1 MNNAHTE
8 IVFVLARSGSMQ
20 AMIEHFYT
28 SSKGALSRKMSSFR
42 RSSQGDIDTATVH
55 GAASPLESP
64 REQEERKDRK

>member
-8 IVFVLARSGSMQ
+8 IVLARSGSMQ

-28 SSKGALSRKMSSFR
+28 SSKGALSRKMSAFH
-42 RSSQGDIDTATVH
+42 RSSQGDI
-55 GAASPLESP
+55 AAAPLESL